1 MVRID
6 YDAGGRN
13 KGQLYTNLMKA
24 LKYEGEGINR
34 RKREDIENEG
44 IFGTGIKRSH
54 IEDLTNTGMSFAK
67 FGAGRKDSKKA
78 SARESFKA
86 RMDESKARI
95 NELRRFGDRDSINE
109 IRFIQ
114 AGMAEERNKFENL
127 MMDYDEKSL
136 WDTGFGGEGVGYRG
150 TGEMSTLAKKYMK
163 SKSDKDRRR
172 RMLLADEDRRQQ
184 HQTSDSSAFSDWRES
199 KLPPMDEISKYR
211 EEPRKG
217 QPDTFGQPIEVS
229 DKFRTMRNYI
239 EDDHPV
245 GQGEQ
250 WDYSGTGKG
259 PQRRDQYFPG
269 SDSPDG
275 LYRPKPYSRSEDSF
289 SDGLMRIDPKDYY
302 GYDEWSNSGGYWG
315 G

>member
-6 YDAGGRN
+6 YDTGGRN

-24 LKYEGEGINR
+24 LRYEGEGINR

-44 IFGTGIKRSH
+44 LFGTGLKRSH
-54 IEDLTNTGMSFAK
+54 IQDLTDTGMAFAK
-67 FGAGRKDSKKA
+67 FGSGRKHNKMT
-78 SARESFKA
+78 SARASFRA
-86 RMDESKARI
+86 RMDEAQARI
-95 NELRRFGDRDSINE
+95 DELRRFGDDDSINE

-136 WDTGFGGEGVGYRG
+136 WDSGFGGEGVGYRG
-150 TGEMSTLAKKYMK
+150 TGKMSSLAEKYMK

-172 RMLLADEDRRQQ
+172 RMQLSDEDRRQR
-184 HQTSDSSAFSDWRES
+184 HQISDPSLFSDWRES
-199 KLPPMDEISKYR
+199 ELPPVDEIRGYR
-211 EEPRKG
+211 EGLRKS

-239 EDDHPV
+239 ENVPPV

-259 PQRRDQYFPG
+259 PPRRDQYSPG
-269 SDSPDG
+269 SDSEDG
-275 LYRPKPYSRSEDSF
+275 LYRPKPYNRPENSF
-289 SDGLMRIDPKDYY
+289 SDGLMSINPEDYWDYDKWSKD
-302 GYDEWSNSGGYWG
+302 GGYWG
-315 G
+315 E